1 MYLNEDQLKAIKSL
15 SDRIDLATKF
25 RTYSEKFSA
34 ENYQD
39 PMLQNFFC
47 PYFKDF
53 CSKLECLLD

>member
-1 MYLNEDQLKAIKSL
+1 MFIKMRLFKKVYFNPIFSKVMYLNEDQLKAIKSL

-39 PMLQNFFC
+39 PML
-47 PYFKDF
+47 
-53 CSKLECLLD
+53 